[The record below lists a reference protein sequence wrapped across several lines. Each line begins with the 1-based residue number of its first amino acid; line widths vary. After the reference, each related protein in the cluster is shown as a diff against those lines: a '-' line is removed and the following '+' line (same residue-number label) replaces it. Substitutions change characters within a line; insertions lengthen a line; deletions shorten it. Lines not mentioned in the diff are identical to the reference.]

1 MPSIVLILV
10 IIAAA
15 LAMASGIWVATAL
28 IRTLT
33 RNETTSDSNS
43 PKEARP

>member
-15 LAMASGIWVATAL
+15 LAIASGIWVAAALLRTL
-28 IRTLT
+28 IRSKTES
-33 RNETTSDSNS
+33 NSDS
-43 PKEARP
+43 PTEARP

>member
-1 MPSIVLILV
+1 MPSVVLILV

-28 IRTLT
+28 LRTLT
-33 RNETTSDSNS
+33 RNRTTSDRNPST
-43 PKEARP
+43 EARP